1 MAKLSFLLGAAT
13 GYVLGARAGR
23 QRYDQIRSGAGKVWQ
38 SRSVQH
44 QVSTAKHA
52 AKTKAAPAAL
62 DAVST
67 AATAAGDTL
76 RQGAGRITGTPGVMS
91 RATSPATRRARR
103 PSRSAR
109 ARASGPEHHHDEGGG
124 SPIFGDPPPS
134 PGCRER
140 QMKSAGS
147 A

>member
-76 RQGAGRITGTPGVMS
+76 RQGAGRITGDPGRDVAS
-91 RATSPATRRARR
+91 DVSGDAQGPSTFPLGKGPGQRA
-103 PSRSAR
+103 
-109 ARASGPEHHHDEGGG
+109 
-124 SPIFGDPPPS
+124 
-134 PGCRER
+134 
-140 QMKSAGS
+140 
-147 A
+147 

>member
-23 QRYDQIRSGAGKVWQ
+23 QRYEQIRAGASKAWQ
-38 SRSVQH
+38 SQPVQK

-67 AATAAGDTL
+67 AANVTGDKL
-76 RQGAGRITGTPGVMS
+76 RQGAGKV
-91 RATSPATRRARR
+91 A
-103 PSRSAR
+103 
-109 ARASGPEHHHDEGGG
+109 
-124 SPIFGDPPPS
+124 GDPQRDVASDVADAQEGPTTFPLGEG
-134 PGCRER
+134 PDQR
-140 QMKSAGS
+140 A
-147 A
+147 

>member
-23 QRYDQIRSGAGKVWQ
+23 QRYEQIRSGASKAWQ
-38 SRSVQH
+38 SQPVQK

-67 AATAAGDTL
+67 AASVAGDKMREGAT
-76 RQGAGRITGTPGVMS
+76 RIKGDPRRDVPSGVATDTQG
-91 RATSPATRRARR
+91 PATF
-103 PSRSAR
+103 PLGE
-109 ARASGPEHHHDEGGG
+109 GPT
-124 SPIFGDPPPS
+124 P
-134 PGCRER
+134 
-140 QMKSAGS
+140 A
-147 A
+147 